1 MEMRSLDLG
10 GQAGAIF
17 IFVAEFFSFFL
28 LQPVVSCTHYELF
41 FITLWVVIHKALSFE
56 A

>member
-17 IFVAEFFSFFL
+17 IFVAEFFSFFFCSQL
-28 LQPVVSCTHYELF
+28 SAAPTMSCF
-41 FITLWVVIHKALSFE
+41 S
-56 A
+56 